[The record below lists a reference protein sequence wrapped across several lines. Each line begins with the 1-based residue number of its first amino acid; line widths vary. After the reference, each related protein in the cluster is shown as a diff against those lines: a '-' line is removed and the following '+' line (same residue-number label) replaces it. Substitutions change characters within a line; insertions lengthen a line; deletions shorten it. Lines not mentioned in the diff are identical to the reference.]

1 MVQLKLARSASDRLM
16 SLWHT
21 SPMSKD
27 PNLSGPSAD
36 NSPPGLAN
44 LGNTCFMNSVLQCLL
59 NTPGSLA
66 EACLALE
73 EQSFDAEETPSSIG
87 AKVLV
92 RGFASLVREYNASE
106 GKALSKSNSAL
117 KNMKVA
123 IATLDKQY
131 AGCEQQDAYEFL
143 GCLLDG
149 LEEKFKVL
157 LQKSPSE
164 DGVVREICGIAS
176 HTTRTCRC
184 CSTAF
189 HVDKVTD
196 TAMRLPLISAVAQ
209 ADENLRM
216 QEEQSPIALEE
227 LLKSVQTPE
236 DIDGY
241 DCNACRA
248 ASIEESREHV
258 HSQMTQQ
265 AGIVSRTGD
274 VLAIVLYRFCHT
286 FDAAGRFQPS
296 KVKRQVTFPTLLSME
311 TGEYDLFGVVS
322 HIGSSLASGHYI
334 ASVQREGMWYTC
346 DDERVSPVTLK
357 AVYDGRPISAMHPG
371 ADPYILFYQRR
382 KVAVLGECQCL
393 SEEASGTPLCESEE
407 TQEEKAEVEESKD
420 LPHEAS
426 EVPEAPE
433 EVPKAS
439 FNSIAINEWV
449 IVSTAAGNKAATTSA
464 GSNEAEA
471 VVAATTSDAF
481 ENNGLNISNDDEIAC
496 EEVDDV
502 RLTECSDLTSSSACF
517 GHENDKDPS
526 SVIAIPIAPKS
537 ETRALEVATTSNCAG
552 VLDTFRSILAATGLS
567 NPVEAAPPT
576 RLGHYTWHYAI
587 L

>member
-21 SPMSKD
+21 SPLSKD

-196 TAMRLPLISAVAQ
+196 TAMGLPLISAVAQ
-209 ADENLRM
+209 ADEELRM
-216 QEEQSPIALEE
+216 QEEKSPIALEE

-236 DIDGY
+236 EINGY
-241 DCNACRA
+241 DCDACRA

-274 VLAIVLYRFCHT
+274 VLTIVLYRFCHT

-382 KVAVLGECQCL
+382 KVAVLSECQCL
-393 SEEASGTPLCESEE
+393 SEEASSTALSEGE
-407 TQEEKAEVEESKD
+407 EEEKAEVEECMD
-420 LPHEAS
+420 LPHETN
-426 EVPEAPE
+426 

-439 FNSIAINEWV
+439 EEVPEASFNSVAMNEWV

-471 VVAATTSDAF
+471 VVAAATSGAF
-481 ENNGLNISNDDEIAC
+481 ESNDLNISNDDEIAC
-496 EEVDDV
+496 EEVNSV
-502 RLTECSDLTSSSACF
+502 HLTECPDLTSSSVCF
-517 GHENDKDPS
+517 GHEDHKDPS

-537 ETRALEVATTSNCAG
+537 ETRALEVATTANCAG
-552 VLDTFRSILAATGLS
+552 LLDNIRSILAATGLS
-567 NPVEAAPPT
+567 NPVEPAPPT